1 MKTEEW
7 VDCTVGEIAAREKNA
22 LVGGPFGSDL
32 VSKDYVSFG
41 VPVIRGE
48 NLTVGRCVGGDF
60 VFVTADKAT
69 KLSANLA
76 RPGDLVFTQR
86 GNTVLTGGQVAI
98 VPDNPFDRYLVSQ
111 SQMKLTVNGSR
122 ADALFLYYAFR
133 APNHQEYLRCH
144 AIQTGVPHT
153 NLGILRDTP
162 LRLPPLDAQK
172 RIAAILGSLDDKI
185 DLNRRMN
192 ETLEAMARGIF
203 KSWFVDFDPVRA
215 KMEGRQPV
223 GIDAET
229 AHLFPESFEESLL
242 GLIPSGWRPCS
253 WGDVITLEYGK
264 SLRGYEKVQGDYTVF
279 GTNGAIGRNDEAL
292 CQHPGIIVGRKGAYR
307 GVHFHDEPFFVIDT
321 AYYVEPKKPLE
332 LRWAYYQMLREDIN
346 GMDSGSAIPS
356 TSRDQFYKVGLTYP
370 PFPIQRRFVE
380 LLSPLWLRQRLNSQE
395 SFTLSAVRDVLLP
408 KLLSGEIRVEHAER
422 MIEGGM

>member
-1 MKTEEW
+1 MPIDGWRSLRLGDFVTLQR
-7 VDCTVGEIAAREKNA
+7 GH
-22 LVGGPFGSDL
+22 DL
-32 VSKDYVSFG
+32 PIQLRRPGNVPILGSFG
-41 VPVIRGE
+41 VTGTHDEAKAKGPGV
-48 NLTVGRCVGGDF
+48 TVGRSGASFGVVSYCPTDYWPLNTALYVIDF
-60 VFVTADKAT
+60 HGNDERFAYYFLRSIDFSRFNSG
-69 KLSANLA
+69 SAQPSLN
-76 RPGDLVFTQR
+76 RNFIHPIPIEVPSFREQR
-86 GNTVLTGGQVAI
+86 
-98 VPDNPFDRYLVSQ
+98 S
-111 SQMKLTVNGSR
+111 
-122 ADALFLYYAFR
+122 
-133 APNHQEYLRCH
+133 
-144 AIQTGVPHT
+144 
-153 NLGILRDTP
+153 
-162 LRLPPLDAQK
+162 
-172 RIAAILGSLDDKI
+172 IAELLGSIDDKI

-192 ETLEAMARGIF
+192 ETLEAMARAIF

-332 LRWAYYQMLREDIN
+332 LRWAYYQMLREYIN

-370 PFPIQRRFVE
+370 AFPIQRRFVE
-380 LLSPLWLRQRLNSQE
+380 LLSPLWFRQRLNSQE

-408 KLLSGEIRVEHAER
+408 NLLSGEIRVEHAER

>member
-1 MKTEEW
+1 
-7 VDCTVGEIAAREKNA
+7 
-22 LVGGPFGSDL
+22 L
-32 VSKDYVSFG
+32 KDGTSN
-41 VPVIRGE
+41 PS
-48 NLTVGRCVGGDF
+48 
-60 VFVTADKAT
+60 
-69 KLSANLA
+69 LS
-76 RPGDLVFTQR
+76 
-86 GNTVLTGGQVAI
+86 
-98 VPDNPFDRYLVSQ
+98 
-111 SQMKLTVNGSR
+111 
-122 ADALFLYYAFR
+122 
-133 APNHQEYLRCH
+133 
-144 AIQTGVPHT
+144 
-153 NLGILRDTP
+153 RDTFSSQLLP
-162 LRLPPLDAQK
+162 LPTNREQQQ
-172 RIAAILGSLDDKI
+172 IAGILGSLDDKI

-192 ETLEAMARGIF
+192 ETLEAMARAIF

-380 LLSPLWLRQRLNSQE
+380 LLSPLWFRQRLSSQE

>member
-1 MKTEEW
+1 MGPLGVEW
-7 VDCTVGEIAAREKNA
+7 CN
-22 LVGGPFGSDL
+22 GPFWVIDTAYYVTKNRRDL
-32 VSKDYVSFG
+32 DLKYFYYLIKYVGLNHLKDGTSN
-41 VPVIRGE
+41 PS
-48 NLTVGRCVGGDF
+48 
-60 VFVTADKAT
+60 
-69 KLSANLA
+69 LS
-76 RPGDLVFTQR
+76 
-86 GNTVLTGGQVAI
+86 
-98 VPDNPFDRYLVSQ
+98 
-111 SQMKLTVNGSR
+111 
-122 ADALFLYYAFR
+122 
-133 APNHQEYLRCH
+133 
-144 AIQTGVPHT
+144 
-153 NLGILRDTP
+153 RDTFNSQLLP
-162 LRLPPLDAQK
+162 LPTPGEQK
-172 RIAAILGSLDDKI
+172 LIAGVLGSLDDKI

-192 ETLEAMARGIF
+192 ETLEAMARGLI

-346 GMDSGSAIPS
+346 GMDSGSAILS
-356 TSRDQFYKVGLTYP
+356 TSRDEFYKVGLTYP
-370 PFPIQRRFVE
+370 PFQIQRRFVE
-380 LLSPLWLRQRLNSQE
+380 LLSPLWFRQNPSRC
-395 SFTLSAVRDVLLP
+395 
-408 KLLSGEIRVEHAER
+408 LLSGTFCCPSCSQARSASSMPR
-422 MIEGGM
+422 G

>member
-1 MKTEEW
+1 LAVDNTLSKYGTTFPRGFEEGRVHFPMERAGELVSLNYGKSLVERTRSPGSVPVYGTNGRCGW
-7 VDCTVGEIAAREKNA
+7 NGQALREGPTVVLGRKGMGPLGVEWCN
-22 LVGGPFGSDL
+22 GPFWVIDTAYYVTKNRPDL
-32 VSKDYVSFG
+32 DLKFFYYLIKYIGLNHLKDGTSN
-41 VPVIRGE
+41 PS
-48 NLTVGRCVGGDF
+48 
-60 VFVTADKAT
+60 
-69 KLSANLA
+69 LS
-76 RPGDLVFTQR
+76 
-86 GNTVLTGGQVAI
+86 
-98 VPDNPFDRYLVSQ
+98 
-111 SQMKLTVNGSR
+111 
-122 ADALFLYYAFR
+122 
-133 APNHQEYLRCH
+133 
-144 AIQTGVPHT
+144 
-153 NLGILRDTP
+153 RDTFSSQLLP
-162 LRLPPLDAQK
+162 LPTNREQQQ
-172 RIAAILGSLDDKI
+172 IAGILGSLDDKI

-192 ETLEAMARGIF
+192 ETLEAMARAIF

-380 LLSPLWLRQRLNSQE
+380 LLSPLWFRQRLSSQE